1 MGYHK
6 SRLLEL
12 KQSTQETGMIFD
24 YRKHRASRG
33 LGNILRALNGMTRGI
48 EGLAKVPDYP
58 PASPWARTF
67 PAGAFGAAAGVTAGL
82 GEGDRV
88 RLVRP
93 FWGVPDPDTG
103 VLVQD
108 WDAEDAGQ
116 RPTYRAGSNGTIIY
130 PYPAPEDFV
139 AEMRAKGNYIVSM
152 EDGRR
157 LYSGNPSPAPWV
169 NTDLERIPG
178 QYQVTHY
185 NGKTYVRPK
194 FYSFDR
200 VRLRESFT
208 CRNNGR
214 RYEAG
219 WRGRIFPLTT
229 TLAHCWATG
238 LYEVS
243 LDDDLFGRKRGMVTV
258 YAEAL
263 IGVPDREKALRTG

>member
-1 MGYHK
+1 
-6 SRLLEL
+6 
-12 KQSTQETGMIFD
+12 MIFD

-58 PASPWARTF
+58 SASPWASTF
-67 PAGAFGAAAGVTAGL
+67 PAGTFGAAAGVTAGL

-108 WDAEDAGQ
+108 WDAKDAGQ

-130 PYPAPEDFV
+130 PYPVPEYFV
-139 AEMRAKGNYIVSM
+139 EEMRAKSNYIVSM
-152 EDGRR
+152 DDGRR
-157 LYSGNPSPAPWV
+157 LYSGNPSASPWV

-178 QYQVTHY
+178 QYQVTHHK
-185 NGKTYVRPK
+185 GKTYVRPK
-194 FYSFDR
+194 FNSLDR
-200 VRLRESFT
+200 VRLRESFI
-208 CRNNGR
+208 CRNNGK

-219 WRGRIFPLTT
+219 WRGRIFPLTM
-229 TLAHCWATG
+229 TLADCWASG

-243 LDDDLFGRKRGMVTV
+243 LDDDSSGRERGMVTV

-263 IGVPDREKALRTG
+263 IGVPEH

>member
-1 MGYHK
+1 
-6 SRLLEL
+6 
-12 KQSTQETGMIFD
+12 MIFD
-24 YRKHRASRG
+24 YRKHRASHR
-33 LGNILRALNGMTRGI
+33 LGSILRAFNEMTRGI
-48 EGLAKVPDYP
+48 EVLARVPDYP
-58 PASPWARTF
+58 SASPWASALGAGTSAAGELPF
-67 PAGAFGAAAGVTAGL
+67 PAGVPAGL

-88 RLVRP
+88 KLARP
-93 FWGVPDPDTG
+93 FWGVLDPDTG
-103 VLVQD
+103 VLVRD
-108 WDAEDAGQ
+108 RDAEGAGE

-139 AEMRAKGNYIVSM
+139 AEMRANGNYIVSM

-157 LYSGNPSPAPWV
+157 LYSGNQSTSPWV

-178 QYQVTHY
+178 HYQVTHHQ
-185 NGKTYVRPK
+185 GKTYVRPR
-194 FYSFDR
+194 FNSLDR

-229 TLAHCWATG
+229 TLADCWATG

-243 LDDDLFGRKRGMVTV
+243 LDSDSLGRDRGMVTV

-263 IGVPDREKALRTG
+263 ILVAER